1 MKSRMRF
8 MNKKSIIASTLLAVT
23 LGLGGCGGGNS
34 SNTDAN
40 VASLSGPPSAPP
52 AQLTQAA
59 PSADIV
65 TFNASRNDYIIKTNA
80 YGFSIVNK
88 ASSSDTTNLTSTQTT
103 VKFNDF
109 TVSLL
114 AGNKSKTIAQKDLD
128 TLIELYIAFFNRV
141 PDAEGMIYWI
151 GTIKDGRT
159 IEQLADNFYTSAID
173 PKLSAVTG
181 YTPNMSTEEFVR
193 KIYKNVLG
201 RDEVDQGGLD
211 YWSAEIISG
220 RKSRGNLIRDII
232 DAAHGSKKNN
242 PAYGWVTDLL
252 DNKVIV
258 GKYFSIQ
265 HGLNYNTAN
274 ESITKGVEI
283 AALVTPTDTTAAKSK
298 IGITDTALD
307 LNLAKLI
314 PQVMINT
321 SMGSILVEL
330 DPIKAPITVTNF
342 LRYTDVGFYS
352 NKIFHRVI
360 SNFMIQGGGLTT
372 SYVPASTY
380 APIKLEANNGLSNL
394 RGTIAMARMNDDDT
408 ATSQFFIN
416 VVDNP
421 FLNPS
426 ANSSGYA
433 VFGRVIAGLDVVDK
447 IKVVPT
453 ERNKYGYIDA
463 PKTTVLINSVTRAN

>member
-1 MKSRMRF
+1 MKLRMRF
-8 MNKKSIIASTLLAVT
+8 MNKKFIITSTLLAVT
-23 LGLGGCGGGNS
+23 LGLGACGGNNS
-34 SNTDAN
+34 TNTETKL
-40 VASLSGPPSAPP
+40 VKLSSPPSAPS
-52 AQLTQAA
+52 AQAA

-65 TFNASRNDYIIKTNA
+65 TVNASRNDYIIKTNN
-80 YGFSIVNK
+80 YGFSIINK
-88 ASSSDTTNLTSTQTT
+88 ASPSDTTNLTSTQTT

-114 AGNKSKTIAQKDLD
+114 AGNKSKTISQKDLN

-159 IEQLADNFYTSAID
+159 IEQLAENFYTSAID

-181 YTPNMSTEEFVR
+181 YTANMSTENFVR

-201 RDEVDQGGLD
+201 RDEVDQEGLN
-211 YWSAEIISG
+211 YWSGEIDSG
-220 RKSRGNLIRDII
+220 RKSRGNLIRVII
-232 DAAHGSKKNN
+232 DAAHGSKDNVD
-242 PAYGWVTDLL
+242 YGWVANLL

-265 HGLNYNTAN
+265 QGLNYNTPN

-283 AALVTPTDTTAAKSK
+283 ASLVKPNDTTAAKDK
-298 IGITDTALD
+298 IGIADTALD

-314 PQVMINT
+314 PQVLINT
-321 SMGSILVEL
+321 SLGNILVEL

-342 LRYTDVGFYS
+342 LRYTDVGFYN

-372 SYVPASTY
+372 NYVQASTY

-394 RGTIAMARMNDDDT
+394 RGTIAMARTSVDDS

-416 VVDNP
+416 VVDNL
-421 FLNPS
+421 FLNS
-426 ANSSGYA
+426 STGNSGYA
-433 VFGRVIAGLDVVDK
+433 VFGRVISGMDVVDK

-453 ERNKYGYIDA
+453 ERNVFGYPDA
-463 PKTTVLINSVTRAN
+463 PKTTILINSITRAN

>member
-8 MNKKSIIASTLLAVT
+8 MNKKSIIANTLLAVT
-23 LGLGGCGGGNS
+23 FGLGGCGGGDS
-34 SNTDAN
+34 SNTGTD
-40 VASLSGPPSAPP
+40 VAALSGPPSAPP
-52 AQLTQAA
+52 AQPA
-59 PSADIV
+59 PSADVV
-65 TFNASRNDYIIKTNA
+65 TINASRNDYIIKTNA

-88 ASSSDTTNLTSTQTT
+88 ASSSDVTNLSSTQTT

-114 AGNKSKTIAQKDLD
+114 AGNKSKTIDQKDLD
-128 TLIELYIAFFNRV
+128 SLIELYIAFFNRV

-151 GTIKDGRT
+151 GTIKEEGRT
-159 IEQLADNFYTSAID
+159 IEQLADNFYTSAINPEVSD
-173 PKLSAVTG
+173 ITG
-181 YTPNMSTEEFVR
+181 YTASMSTEQFIR

-201 RDEVDQGGLD
+201 RDEVDQKGLE
-211 YWSAEIISG
+211 YWTKEIESG
-220 RKSRGNLIRDII
+220 AKSRGNLIRDII
-232 DAAHGSKKNN
+232 NAAHGSKANN
-242 PAYGWVTDLL
+242 PEYAWVTDLL
-252 DNKVIV
+252 VNKVIV

-265 HGLNYNTAN
+265 LGLNYNTRN
-274 ESITKGVEI
+274 ESILNGNAI
-283 AALVTPTDTTAAKSK
+283 AKLVSPTDTTAAKNG

-307 LNLAKLI
+307 LTLAKLI

-321 SMGSILVEL
+321 SMGNILVEL

-342 LRYTDVGFYS
+342 LRYTDIGFYS

-380 APIKLEANNGLSNL
+380 FPIKLEANNGLSNL

-426 ANSSGYA
+426 VNSSGYA

-453 ERNKYGYIDA
+453 ERNKYGYPDA